1 MHNLTHVIFGTGP
14 LGMALMRELRGRG
27 VQDIRMVNRSGR
39 IQGEEQVRTIKG
51 DASNVAEAIAICEG
65 ASVVYHCAQPG
76 YLNWQKQFPA
86 ITNGILEGA
95 AAADAKLVYADNLYA
110 YGRVRAPM
118 RESLPYRAEGHKG
131 TTRAWM
137 AQQLLDAHRAGRAR
151 VAIGRASDFYG
162 PGVTQSFMGE
172 RVFGHAL
179 SGKPIDVI
187 GNLHMPHTY
196 TYIDDFA
203 RGLAIL
209 GNEDR
214 ALGESWHIPS
224 AETITTGQLL
234 QMIFD
239 ELGLKSKV
247 RASTRGM
254 VSMLSL
260 FIPMMKEIKEILY
273 EFEQPFIVDHGKFVE
288 AFGEFTIT
296 PHREAVR
303 RTLDWYRDVV
313 S

>member
-1 MHNLTHVIFGTGP
+1 MHNNTHVIFGTGP
-14 LGMALMRELRGRG
+14 LGMALMRELRSRG
-27 VQDIRMVNRSGR
+27 VEDIRMVNRSGR
-39 IQGEEQVRTIKG
+39 IQGDEQVCVIKG
-51 DASNVAEAIAICEG
+51 DASNVAETIAICEG

-76 YLNWQKQFPA
+76 YLNWPKQFPA
-86 ITNGILEGA
+86 ITKGILEGA
-95 AAADAKLVYADNLYA
+95 AAADAKLIYADNMYM
-110 YGRVRAPM
+110 YGRVHAPL

-137 AQQLLDAHRAGRAR
+137 AQQLLDAHNAGRAR

-172 RVFGHAL
+172 RVFGRAL
-179 SGKPIDVI
+179 SGKPVDVL

-209 GNEDR
+209 GDEDR

-224 AETITTGQLL
+224 AATITTGQLL
-234 QMIFD
+234 QMIFE
-239 ELGLKSKV
+239 ELGLKPKV

-254 VSMLSL
+254 VSVLSL
-260 FIPMMKEIKEILY
+260 FHPMMREIKEIMY

-288 AFGEFTIT
+288 AFGEFATT
-296 PHREAVR
+296 PHQEAVR
-303 RTLDWYRDVV
+303 RTLDWYRSVV

>member
-1 MHNLTHVIFGTGP
+1 MHNLTYVIFGTGP
-14 LGMALMRELRGRG
+14 LGMALMRELRSRG
-27 VQDIRMVNRSGR
+27 VKDIRMVNRSGR
-39 IQGEEQVRTIKG
+39 IQGEEQVRIIKG
-51 DASNVAEAIAICEG
+51 DASNVVEAIAICEG

-76 YLNWQKQFPA
+76 YLNWPKQFPA

-110 YGRVRAPM
+110 YGRVSAPM
-118 RESLPYRAEGHKG
+118 KESLPYRAEGHKG

-196 TYIDDFA
+196 MYIEDFA

-209 GNEDR
+209 GNEDC

-239 ELGLKSKV
+239 ELGVKSKV

-254 VSMLSL
+254 VSLLSL
-260 FIPMMKEIKEILY
+260 FIPMMKEIKEIMY

-288 AFGEFTIT
+288 AFGEFAIT
-296 PHREAVR
+296 PHQVA
-303 RTLDWYRDVV
+303 
-313 S
+313 